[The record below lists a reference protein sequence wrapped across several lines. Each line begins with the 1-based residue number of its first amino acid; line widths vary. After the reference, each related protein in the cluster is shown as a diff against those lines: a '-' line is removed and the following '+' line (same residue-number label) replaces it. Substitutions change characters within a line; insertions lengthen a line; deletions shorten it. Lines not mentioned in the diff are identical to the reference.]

1 MRQSDIMA
9 SEFYQLW
16 WINRSCKWTALLL
29 FRFGDWYLENQHNDG
44 HWENTK
50 HWNPKPTLGDNI
62 EMTAEFIIHLSNI
75 MKYISA

>member
-1 MRQSDIMA
+1 MYS
-9 SEFYQLW
+9 
-16 WINRSCKWTALLL
+16 
-29 FRFGDWYLENQHNDG
+29 FGDWYLENQHNDG